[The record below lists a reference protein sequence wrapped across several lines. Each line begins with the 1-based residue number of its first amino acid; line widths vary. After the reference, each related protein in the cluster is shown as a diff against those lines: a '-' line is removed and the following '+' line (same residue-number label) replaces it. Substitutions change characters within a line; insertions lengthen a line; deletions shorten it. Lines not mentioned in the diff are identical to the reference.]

1 MLYLKKFNQFSE
13 YENYINSSDVV
24 LPNVSYIENDNI
36 VMYNPLGGG
45 DDELLE
51 IAGTAIVYDTNTS
64 KLKPIAGE
72 AYNTTDY
79 PQDVYI
85 PVGVIVMPASHT
97 EDGYARMMSLKLMGV
112 KTLDDGS
119 ITYGAYD
126 ATNMTDYDNMGGIE
140 YASPDYYTA
149 TGATEGLINY
159 YADKTENFPVAQNSV
174 SISYNDSPNSYELG
188 GNEGMLYYTNVDIT
202 DTIGPMLGSSMWIPD
217 GDTGYG
223 WNSAVGP
230 IDESNYTYFM
240 PSPYNADGTPN
251 MNIRAVDTNME
262 MVHGKKASDMV
273 IEYAANT
280 GNRFDIFEATNNYS
294 TDGTNQGDW
303 YVPSPLELSYFS
315 ARMKEIYSTLNKMNP
330 NFGEVFDTLL
340 GAEEGID
347 FNYLGSWSSTLYSS
361 SSAWGGALPFNCYS
375 DDVNASNN
383 VFGVSP
389 VRNL

>member
-1 MLYLKKFNQFSE
+1 MVYLKKFNQFSE

-24 LPNVSYIENDNI
+24 LPNVSYIEIDGI

-72 AYNTTDY
+72 EYNTTDY
-79 PQDVYI
+79 PQDIYV
-85 PVGVIVMPASHT
+85 PVGVVIMPASHT
-97 EDGYARMMSLKLMGV
+97 EDGLARMMSLKLMGV

-119 ITYGAYD
+119 ITYGSYD
-126 ATNMTDYDNMGGIE
+126 ATNMTDYNNMGSIA
-140 YASPDYYTA
+140 YANPDYNTA
-149 TGATEGLINY
+149 TDATEGLINY
-159 YADKTENFPVAQNSV
+159 YADKTEKFPVTQNSV
-174 SISYNDSPNSYELG
+174 SISYNDSPNPYELG
-188 GNEGMLYYTNVDIT
+188 GNKGVLYYTNVDIT
-202 DTIGPMLGSSMWIPD
+202 DTMGSMLGSMWIPD
-217 GDTGYG
+217 GDTGNG
-223 WNSAVGP
+223 WNSIVGP
-230 IDESNYTYFM
+230 IDESNYINFM

-273 IEYAANT
+273 LEYAANS
-280 GNRFDIFEATNNYS
+280 GNKFDIFEATNNYS

-315 ARMKEIYSTLNKMNP
+315 ARMKEIYSTINKMNP
-330 NFGEVFDTLL
+330 NFDEVFDTSL
-340 GAEEGID
+340 GAKEGID
-347 FNYLGSWSSTLYSS
+347 LNYLGSWSSTLFSS
-361 SSAWGGALPFNCYS
+361 SHAWVSILPVICFSNFG
-375 DDVNASNN
+375 VNGNLC